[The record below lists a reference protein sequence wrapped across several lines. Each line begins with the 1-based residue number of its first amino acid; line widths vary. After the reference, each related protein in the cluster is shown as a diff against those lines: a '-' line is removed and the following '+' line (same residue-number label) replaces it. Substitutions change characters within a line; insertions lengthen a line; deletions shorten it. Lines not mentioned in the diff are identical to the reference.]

1 METKKILIWG
11 EAGVGKTTFCP
22 KFCLDWALVVTEME
36 IRGQELA
43 ENQKSELEK
52 LTEEQRSKLNNIGL
66 LFYIVLRDIGSKT
79 VEDIIISKLG
89 FNKLNDSQ
97 LLSILE
103 RVNERNK
110 FVIVMDGFDEISDK
124 VVEDVLTNPTYH
136 KIHSVITCGPHASCG
151 ILNVDAEIRLNG
163 FSEAQAKDFVK
174 MYANIKYKNQLKE
187 MELFISQTMSQIE
200 SSTDLLEMSTNPL
213 MLQLLCLLS
222 WKMGTIGKDRISVF
236 KDYTSCLLAQY
247 HFKLGKIE
255 ESYSDDLYHQNLLD
269 AGKVALMG
277 LRQNQLDLVFSESE
291 ARQIGGNEIFD
302 VGFFTELPRTDTD
315 IVRVQ
320 FTHKTLQE
328 YLAAFYVVNTP
339 GDEGLQLLM
348 EFCSTSQRLKGSQI
362 ILEFISKMSTDILGT
377 EKQNA
382 IKDFVSKWDSDDKV
396 DPRNLTSFLI
406 SMLEGT
412 ETLKFPLPAVIDI
425 DFIYS
430 SYEKSAL
437 ERFLGMD
444 GQGVR
449 KINLTLDQNT
459 RLNVLQNTTIDYLDE
474 LNIVNCW
481 SKIWIREDNEDLC
494 DVMKKMKPGVLSLT
508 CCHWKLMDN
517 ATIAGILEHVY
528 TLILE
533 ESGLEQEHL
542 LSILRAQHHFK
553 FLKVNDSGVK
563 INGELMEAVSKLP
576 SDIKL
581 DISGKGITLIHKSA
595 TMKSLMICN
604 CGIKIDTEIAEAV
617 SRLPDDI
624 QLDLSG
630 NKLTKMYPRLLAG
643 ILVHM
648 PEEKEIDMTE
658 WEITIDVDIVRA
670 LSKMPKL
677 KTLKT
682 SCNNLTPEAAKEIF
696 MSKLQKLDL
705 SNCAIQIDT
714 EIAEAVSRF
723 PDDIQLDLSGNQVT
737 DKSACITLIHKAA
750 IMKSLNIHNCMSNC
764 GIQIDREIAE
774 AVTRLTDHTDLDLSG
789 NQVTDKSACIVL
801 IHKAATMKSLNVHD
815 CISNCGIQIDT
826 EIAEAVS
833 ILPDDTQLDLSG
845 NQVTD
850 KSACITLI
858 HRAATMKSLNIHDC
872 MSNCGI
878 QIDSE
883 IAEAVSK
890 LPDHTQLDLSGNQ
903 VTDKSACI
911 TLIHKAATMKS
922 LSICNCG
929 IQIDSEIAEAVSRL
943 PDHTQLDLSG
953 NQVTDK
959 SACITLIHKAGNM
972 KSLHLCNCGIQINRE
987 IAEAVSR
994 LPDHAQ
1000 LDLYGNQV
1008 TDKSACITL
1017 IHKVAIMN
1025 SLNIHDCISNCGINI
1040 DTEIAEAVSR
1050 LPDDIQLDLS
1060 GNQVTDKSAC
1070 ITLIH
1075 KASTMKSLNIHNCMY
1090 NCGIQIDTEIAQA
1103 VSRVPDHTLLD
1114 LSGNQVTDKS
1124 ACITLIH
1131 KAATMKSLNIH
1142 KCMSNCGLQIDTEIA
1157 EAVSRL
1163 PDHTQ
1168 LDLSGNELTTIEPRL
1183 LPGVLAHMP
1192 KDEGINMTQWG
1203 ITIDVEVVQALSK
1216 MPQLQSLKASYNKL
1230 TPEAVKE
1237 LFMSKLQK
1245 LDLSNCGLE
1254 IDTEMAEVISSLPDH
1269 LELDLSGN
1277 QVTDKSACIL
1287 LIHKA
1292 ATMGSLNIH
1301 DCMSN
1306 CGIQIDTEIA
1316 EAVSKLPDHTQ
1327 LDLSGNQVTD
1337 KSACVALIHTSANM
1351 KSLYLCNCGIQINR
1365 LIAEAVS
1372 MLPDDIQLDLS
1383 GNKLTKID
1391 PRLLPGILLHMPAD
1405 KKIDMTGLR
1414 ITIDVDIVKA
1424 LSKMPQLKSLNAS
1437 FNKLTPEA
1445 AKEFSMSQLQ
1455 QLYLCGCGINDNVCV
1470 PLMKSLS
1477 KHCIM
1482 LEVLDLYDN
1491 CLTSD
1496 DWCHHVQMKKLTKL
1510 DLNDCGIRNTV
1521 CVPLTNSL
1529 SKHCPLLEV
1538 LNLGFN
1544 RLSSSGVWDIVDQI
1558 KNMKKLRQLSFSLN
1572 PCVED
1577 WQCREKLKEALQK
1590 LNPGLKFNTG
1600 Y

>member
-11 EAGVGKTTFCP
+11 EAGVGKTTFCS

-36 IRGQELA
+36 GRGQELA

-66 LFYIVLRDIGSKT
+66 LFYIVLRDVGSKT

-89 FNKLNDSQ
+89 FNKLNNSQ
-97 LLSILE
+97 LSSILE
-103 RVNERNK
+103 KVNELSK

-124 VVEDVLTNPTYH
+124 VELIEDVLTNPTYH
-136 KIHSVITCGPHASCG
+136 KIHSVTTCGLHASCG

-174 MYANIKYKNQLKE
+174 MYANIKYENKLKE
-187 MELFISQTMSQIE
+187 KELFISQTMSQIE

-222 WKMGTIGKDRISVF
+222 LKKGTIGKDRISVF
-236 KDYTSCLLAQY
+236 KDYTSYLLAQY
-247 HFKLGKIE
+247 HFKLGKMD

-277 LRQNQLDLVFSESE
+277 LKQNQLDLVFSESE

-348 EFCSTSQRLKGSQI
+348 KFCSTSQRLKGSQI
-362 ILEFISKMSTDILGT
+362 ILEFISKMSTDILGK
-377 EKQNA
+377 EMQNT
-382 IKDFVSKWDSDDKV
+382 IKNFVSKWDSDDKV

-430 SYEKSAL
+430 SHEKSAL
-437 ERFLGMD
+437 EKFLGMD

-459 RLNVLQNTTIDYLDE
+459 RLNVLQNTKIDYLDE

-494 DVMKKMKPGVLSLT
+494 GVMKKMKPGVLSLT

-517 ATIAGILEHVY
+517 ATIAVILEHVN

-533 ESGLEQEHL
+533 DSGLEQEHL
-542 LSILRAQHHFK
+542 LSILRAEHHFK
-553 FLKVNDSGVK
+553 VFKIDDNGVK
-563 INGELMEAVSKLP
+563 INGELIEAVGKLP

-581 DISGKGITLIHKSA
+581 DISGKEITLIHKGP
-595 TMKSLMICN
+595 TMKSLSICN
-604 CGIKIDTEIAEAV
+604 CGIKIDTEIAEGVSMLPDHTDLDLSGNQITDKSSCITLIHKAATMKFFSICYCGVMIDTEIAEAVSRLPDHTELDLSGNQVTDKSACITLLHKAATMKSLNIHDCISNCGIEIDKEIAEAV

-630 NKLTKMYPRLLAG
+630 NELSTMEPRLLPGVLA
-643 ILVHM
+643 HM
-648 PEEKEIDMTE
+648 PKDEGINMTQ
-658 WEITIDVDIVRA
+658 WGITIDVDVVQA
-670 LSKMPKL
+670 LSKMPQLQSL
-677 KTLKT
+677 KASYNK
-682 SCNNLTPEAAKEIF
+682 LTPEAVKELF

-705 SNCAIQIDT
+705 SNCGLEIDT
-714 EIAEAVSRF
+714 EIAEAVSR
-723 PDDIQLDLSGNQVT
+723 
-737 DKSACITLIHKAA
+737 
-750 IMKSLNIHNCMSNC
+750 
-764 GIQIDREIAE
+764 
-774 AVTRLTDHTDLDLSG
+774 
-789 NQVTDKSACIVL
+789 
-801 IHKAATMKSLNVHD
+801 
-815 CISNCGIQIDT
+815 
-826 EIAEAVS
+826 
-833 ILPDDTQLDLSG
+833 
-845 NQVTD
+845 
-850 KSACITLI
+850 
-858 HRAATMKSLNIHDC
+858 
-872 MSNCGI
+872 
-878 QIDSE
+878 
-883 IAEAVSK
+883 
-890 LPDHTQLDLSGNQ
+890 LPDHRQLDLSGNQ

-911 TLIHKAATMKS
+911 TLIHKAATMKCLNIHECIS
-922 LSICNCG
+922 NCG
-929 IQIDSEIAEAVSRL
+929 IQIDR
-943 PDHTQLDLSG
+943 
-953 NQVTDK
+953 
-959 SACITLIHKAGNM
+959 
-972 KSLHLCNCGIQINRE
+972 
-987 IAEAVSR
+987 
-994 LPDHAQ
+994 
-1000 LDLYGNQV
+1000 
-1008 TDKSACITL
+1008 
-1017 IHKVAIMN
+1017 
-1025 SLNIHDCISNCGINI
+1025 
-1040 DTEIAEAVSR
+1040 EIAEAVSR

-1070 ITLIH
+1070 ISLLH
-1075 KASTMKSLNIHNCMY
+1075 KAATMKSLNIHECIS
-1090 NCGIQIDTEIAQA
+1090 NCGIQIDREIAEA
-1103 VSRVPDHTLLD
+1103 VSRLPDDIQLD
-1114 LSGNQVTDKS
+1114 LSGNQVTDKP

-1142 KCMSNCGLQIDTEIA
+1142 DCMSNCGIQIDTEIAEGVSRLPDNTQLNLSGNKVTDKSAFVTLMHKAANMKSLNIHECISNCDIKIDAEIAEVVSRLPDHTQLDLSGNQVTDKSACVTLLHKAATMKSLNIYDCMSNCGIQIDREIA

-1192 KDEGINMTQWG
+1192 KDEGINMTQWE
-1203 ITIDVEVVQALSK
+1203 ITIDVDVVQALSK

-1245 LDLSNCGLE
+1245 LDLSNCAIQ

-1327 LDLSGNQVTD
+1327 LDLSGNHVTD
-1337 KSACVALIHTSANM
+1337 KSACIALIHTSANM

-1372 MLPDDIQLDLS
+1372 TLPDYIQLDLT
-1383 GNKLTKID
+1383 GNKLTKMD
-1391 PRLLPGILLHMPAD
+1391 PRLLPGILLHMPED
-1405 KKIDMTGLR
+1405 KNIDMTGCE
-1414 ITIDVDIVKA
+1414 ITIDVDIVRA
-1424 LSKMPQLKSLNAS
+1424 LSKMPQLKSLKAS
-1437 FNKLTPEA
+1437 YNELTPEA
-1445 AKEFSMSQLQ
+1445 AQEFSMSQLQ
-1455 QLYLCGCGINDNVCV
+1455 QLYLCECGISSTVCV
-1470 PLMKSLS
+1470 SLMISLS
-1477 KHCIM
+1477 KHCPM

-1496 DWCHHVQMKKLTKL
+1496 EWCHHVQMKKLRKL
-1510 DLNDCGIRNTV
+1510 DLHDCGIRNTV
-1521 CVPLTNSL
+1521 CVPLTISL

-1558 KNMKKLRQLSFSLN
+1558 KNMKKLTQLSFSGN

-1577 WQCREKLKEALQK
+1577 FQSREKLKEALQK
-1590 LNPGLKFNTG
+1590 SNPGLKFYTG